1 MDLAYVVGMLKIAGK
16 SSPEFRDP
24 VVMFTVLY
32 LAKQASKISKSID
45 ALNEKIAR
53 VIERVDS
60 HEVRLQAIEVHGKP
74 SP

>member
-1 MDLAYVVGMLKIAGK
+1 
-16 SSPEFRDP
+16 
-24 VVMFTVLY
+24 MFTVLY